1 MENGKQKWKVDGRS
15 GFLYNAL
22 NAELTKISN
31 VDSTVSDFN
40 IERIVSSTSDAAST
54 QTKFTHLIEEKIG
67 KEVVE
72 NKCSMHL
79 GANLRA
85 AQVKAASSVDFDS
98 VSPTHSDCSN
108 SENDTSDNESDDSV
122 GDSESDS
129 IVVNCDIDL
138 FVHETAKLF

>member
-1 MENGKQKWKVDGRS
+1 MVLGVRDVRDVHDGS
-15 GFLYNAL
+15 AQVALDAL
-22 NAELTKISN
+22 NAELTKTRK

-79 GANLRA
+79 GVNLRA
-85 AQVKAASSVDFDS
+85 DQVKATSLVDFDS
-98 VSPTHSDCSN
+98 VSPTHSECSRTIHQTM
-108 SENDTSDNESDDSV
+108 SLMTQ
-122 GDSESDS
+122 
-129 IVVNCDIDL
+129 
-138 FVHETAKLF
+138 